1 MDGVVRNVTYNTATG
16 TFMTAGDSWSI
27 STLVQE
33 KAGFSPGLTDNTLYS
48 MALGNHQTRIAGR
61 PGEFLTAGLFLLLG
75 LVLPLLLK
83 PAIALDK
90 FLLGFSMTT
99 RKSSRPRT
107 WPGASCSCWGWWYLS
122 SAPSGGASFC
132 SDKDRGGPPGTSAPT
147 KRLLIEHPWG
157 GAHVCPPSCQPTGR
171 HCHARQPGHFLEIA
185 LLLPPLAALRRFPR
199 RQLPIIF
206 LICHS
211 EETHRADVGIRFP
224 WACRT
229 HKERIAT
236 SLRSSQ

>member
-1 MDGVVRNVTYNTATG
+1 VVHPFVRIKIGAGAGV
-16 TFMTAGDSWSI
+16 
-27 STLVQE
+27 
-33 KAGFSPGLTDNTLYS
+33 
-48 MALGNHQTRIAGR
+48 R
-61 PGEFLTAGLFLLLG
+61 P
-75 LVLPLLLK
+75 
-83 PAIALDK
+83 
-90 FLLGFSMTT
+90 
-99 RKSSRPRT
+99 
-107 WPGASCSCWGWWYLS
+107 
-122 SAPSGGASFC
+122 FC
-132 SDKDRGGPPGTSAPT
+132 GPPGTSAPT